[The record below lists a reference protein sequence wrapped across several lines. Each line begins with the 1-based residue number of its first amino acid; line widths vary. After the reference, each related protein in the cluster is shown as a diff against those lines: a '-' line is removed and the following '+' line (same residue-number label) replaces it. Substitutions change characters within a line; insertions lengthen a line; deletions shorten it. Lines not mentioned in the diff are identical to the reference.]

1 MGWSLDFSSKRQID
15 GKAVGKSSI
24 GFEFSGNFPNKPIRS
39 VGFASVRSFTDM
51 PKSAAEKTHGSLG
64 YRTWIGGKNTR
75 EESWKLYSSLNNTDK
90 LIMKG
95 ICGLIADEN
104 FANDIIDQL
113 EARKPFSFQNWVDNK
128 YNKYFS
134 QSGRH
139 KELVRIGK
147 DCNNRIGN
155 TGNNLISFKIGGPIT
170 TAKANNSRNT
180 VQKLCGYPTNYTSNR
195 RLNAVSFG

>member
-1 MGWSLDFSSKRQID
+1 MVFLSLVAISVPITASTTELTATRIAVNPFDGRKNGSGDWVGAWIFLQNVRID

-113 EARKPFSFQNWVDNK
+113 EARKPFLFRV
-128 YNKYFS
+128 
-134 QSGRH
+134 GR
-139 KELVRIGK
+139 
-147 DCNNRIGN
+147 
-155 TGNNLISFKIGGPIT
+155 
-170 TAKANNSRNT
+170 
-180 VQKLCGYPTNYTSNR
+180 Y
-195 RLNAVSFG
+195 